1 MPLLM
6 DTHAHLDAPEYA
18 GGKLEEAIAGAK
30 KAGIEKII
38 SVGCNEETSL
48 KNIELSKAY
57 NGYIYATYGFHPHNA
72 EEFDAARHTA
82 QMRECVKDPGVVAIG
97 EIGLDYYRELSPR
110 AAQKKVFLAQL
121 AMARELDF
129 PAVIHIRDAF
139 DDFREFTAGLDFKGV
154 IHCYSGNAEFA
165 KWAVDKGLYISFT
178 ASVTYPLKTLYK
190 TAEKTKRPVGELIRE
205 KSLPDA
211 VPQAMLDI
219 FAAVPAG
226 RIMLETDCPYMA
238 PQNLRGR
245 LNEPAN
251 VRAVAEVIS
260 AVKDIEYGEF
270 CRITGENALGFFRK
284 IA

>member
-1 MPLLM
+1 
-6 DTHAHLDAPEYA
+6 
-18 GGKLEEAIAGAK
+18 
-30 KAGIEKII
+30 
-38 SVGCNEETSL
+38 
-48 KNIELSKAY
+48 
-57 NGYIYATYGFHPHNA
+57 
-72 EEFDAARHTA
+72 
-82 QMRECVKDPGVVAIG
+82 MRECVKDPGVVAIG

-110 AAQKKVFLAQL
+110 AAQKKVFLTQL
-121 AMARELDF
+121 GIARELGY

-178 ASVTYPLKTLYK
+178 ASITYPLKTLYK
-190 TAEKTKRPVGELIRE
+190 AAEKTKRPAGDILRD

-219 FAAVPAG
+219 FAAVPAE

-270 CRITGENALGFFRK
+270 CRITGGNALGFFRK
-284 IA
+284 MT